1 MHGIGRQATHGAGQS
16 RRLTRR
22 WAFAGLLALPALALG
37 QAELPAPLGVRPAH
51 LGAFSTGV
59 ANHQAIDWLIWAPG
73 IDDGYVPQGLA
84 WGDGALYLSSYRST
98 DPKVDRGPCR
108 LFRIDPDSG
117 STLGQFDLPA
127 DCGHAGGVAWLGQG
141 TLVVADTRRLYR
153 IDVQRAFAQTGRVD
167 AVTGTLALGGEL
179 RGSFADF
186 DGRAL
191 FIGRY
196 DKDAA
201 RSRGHW
207 LPLSLFDTHQG
218 ATVDERHA
226 QHTRALPPLAQGAA
240 FASDGT
246 LWVSSSSSQFG
257 RVTRLPDAGDAAAVF
272 EWPIGS
278 EDIAFDDA
286 GRLWGVSEA
295 GSLRWNQ
302 WRERFPLLFR
312 IDTSRLR

>member
-1 MHGIGRQATHGAGQS
+1 VSLRHV
-16 RRLTRR
+16 RR
-22 WAFAGLLALPALALG
+22 WWCAGLLALPALAPG
-37 QAELPAPLGVRPAH
+37 QDTLPQPLGVRPAH
-51 LGAFSTGV
+51 IGAFSTGV
-59 ANHQAIDWLIWAPG
+59 ANHQAIDRLIWAPG
-73 IDDGYVPQGLA
+73 LDDGYVPQGLA
-84 WGDGALYLSSYRST
+84 WGEGALYLSAYRST

-117 STLGQFDLPA
+117 APLGQFDLPA
-127 DCGHAGGVAWLGQG
+127 DCGHAGGLAWVGPG

-153 IDVQRAFAQTGRVD
+153 VDVQRAFSSDGAAG
-167 AVTGTLALGGEL
+167 AVTASLALGGEL

-186 DGRAL
+186 EGQAL

-207 LPLSLFDTHQG
+207 LPLNLFDTHDG

-226 QHTRALPPLAQGAA
+226 VRGRALPVLAQGAA
-240 FASDGT
+240 FDRDGV
-246 LWVSSSSSQFG
+246 LWVTSSGSQFG
-257 RVTRLPDAGDAAAVF
+257 RVTRLAAAGDADAAF
-272 EWPIGS
+272 ELPTGS

-286 GRLWGVSEA
+286 GRLWCVSEA
-295 GSLRWNQ
+295 GSLRWRH

-312 IDTSRLR
+312 LNPGRLR